1 MKDLECSNIVRLI
14 DVLRTGNNYYI
25 ISELCN
31 GGDLRE
37 YMKRKVLTTNY
48 IIIVGRIKR
57 INCNEYYSSDPSGN
71 TIII

>member
-1 MKDLECSNIVRLI
+1 MKDLDCSNIVKLI

-37 YMKRKVLTTNY
+37 YMKRKVEKDNFF
-48 IIIVGRIKR
+48 
-57 INCNEYYSSDPSGN
+57 SSN
-71 TIII
+71 